1 MAKNASSLG
10 VGIMPSIT
18 RLARESVMSS
28 CHRAIC
34 AGMPRTNSI
43 ARTSARIASISK
55 SLTAPLLPV
64 EARSAD
70 RSSLAWMPPCPL
82 GKYKDKQRDRN
93 AQYDGGDRAAER
105 KPTLGDRLVKKIT
118 DRRPQWPGQDE
129 GRPEQDHAG
138 NMGAQIER
146 GDYNQRST
154 EHERSPGIAEAA
166 VGDPV
171 AERGAEGLRQG
182 DGDPVEGFRARS
194 DDGIDRDAAQ
204 RPIPGEEGGKHTA
217 QQ

>member
-1 MAKNASSLG
+1 
-10 VGIMPSIT
+10 
-18 RLARESVMSS
+18 
-28 CHRAIC
+28 
-34 AGMPRTNSI
+34 
-43 ARTSARIASISK
+43 
-55 SLTAPLLPV
+55 
-64 EARSAD
+64 
-70 RSSLAWMPPCPL
+70 MPPRPL
-82 GKYKDKQRDRN
+82 GKHKDKQRDRD
-93 AQYDGGDRAAER
+93 AEYDGGDWAVER
-105 KPTLGDRLVKKIT
+105 KSTFGDRLVEKIA
-118 DRRPQWPGQDE
+118 DRRPQWPRQDE

-138 NMGAQIER
+138 NLSAQIEH
-146 GDYNQRST
+146 GDYNQRPA
-154 EHERSPGIAEAA
+154 EYQRSAGIAEAA